1 MKTLEEIESC
11 GKPMLQVAEIAEF
24 IGCDPQSIR
33 VQARAD
39 ASALGFPVIRVG
51 TRTLIPREGF
61 VRFCRAMNLEETAR
75 WR

>member
-11 GKPMLQVAEIAEF
+11 GRPMLQVADVAEF

-33 VQARAD
+33 VQARVD

>member
-11 GKPMLQVAEIAEF
+11 GQNMLSVADVAEF

-33 VQARAD
+33 VQAKAD

-51 TRTLIPREGF
+51 SRTMFPREGF
-61 VRFCRAMNLEETAR
+61 VRFCRAQHLEETAR
-75 WR
+75 WK

>member
-11 GKPMLQVAEIAEF
+11 GRPMLQVADVAEF

-33 VQARAD
+33 GQARAD
-39 ASALGFPVIRVG
+39 ASALGFPGIRVG

-61 VRFCRAMNLEETAR
+61 VRFCRAQHLEETAR

>member
-11 GKPMLQVAEIAEF
+11 GRPMLQVADVAEF

-33 VQARAD
+33 VQARTD

>member
-11 GKPMLQVAEIAEF
+11 GRPMLRVAEIAEF

-39 ASALGFPVIRVG
+39 ASALGFPVIQVG
-51 TRTLIPREGF
+51 TRVLIPREGF
-61 VRFCRAMNLEETAR
+61 VRFCRAMHLEETAR

>member
-1 MKTLEEIESC
+1 MKTLQEIENS
-11 GKPMLQVAEIAEF
+11 GLNMLQPTDIAEF

-33 VQARAD
+33 VQAKAD

-51 TRTLIPREGF
+51 SRTLIPREGF
-61 VRFCRAMNLEETAR
+61 VRFCRAQHLEETAR